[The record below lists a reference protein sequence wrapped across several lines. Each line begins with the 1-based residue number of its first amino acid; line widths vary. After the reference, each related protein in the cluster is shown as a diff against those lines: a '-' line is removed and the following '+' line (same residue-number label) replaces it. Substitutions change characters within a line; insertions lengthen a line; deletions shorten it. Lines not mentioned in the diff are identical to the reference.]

1 MQGNFF
7 TTIGLFIFLIAV
19 IFIGYW
25 SSKKVKTTSDFYL
38 GGNKLPGWALALSE
52 RCSDMSGWLLIGV
65 PGIAWQSGLSS
76 VWIIVGA
83 AGGAI
88 FQWIVYSK
96 PFMEGRKETGA
107 LTPVGLI
114 AEKLPG
120 DSYWVRL
127 LPGIVTFLFYMGYIG
142 SQFLAGGKVLYQT
155 FGINTI
161 LGMVVV
167 AVIIIIYSFVGGFMS
182 VVWTDVLQSLLM
194 VFTLTVLPIILLV
207 KVLADPSL
215 SIMASLQAVGP
226 EQASWLGGKTGT
238 AALVLLGSNLSWFF
252 ADLGGYPHL
261 DARMMAINNNIDRK
275 QGLITATIWSILTS
289 VGAILLGLLA
299 RTLHGAPA
307 ALVADREMTL
317 PFMVLEHTP
326 AVLGGILLAGA
337 LAAMMSTAD
346 SQLLVAA
353 SAASEDIYT
362 KVFKKSKEINEKAL
376 LKITRIATL
385 IIGGLGLIFALTFK
399 DFVYTLVSFSATGLF
414 SAFGPAITL
423 TFFWRNKVSKQGI
436 IAAFIAGPL
445 TTILWVSLGLTSIVT
460 VRLIAPPVGF
470 IAAIAASLIW
480 PREKIIKENDVKLSS
495 I

>member
-1 MQGNFF
+1 MQGNFY

-25 SSKKVKTTSDFYL
+25 SSKKVKTSDDFYL
-38 GGNKLPGWALALSE
+38 GGDQIPGWGLALSE

-88 FQWIVYSK
+88 FQWLVYSR

-107 LTPVGLI
+107 LTPVGLL
-114 AEKLPG
+114 AERLPE
-120 DSYWVRL
+120 DSKWVRL
-127 LPGIVTFLFYMGYIG
+127 LPGIVTFIFYMGYIG

-155 FGINTI
+155 FGIDTTI
-161 LGMVVV
+161 GLLIV
-167 AVIIIIYSFVGGFMS
+167 AIIIIVYSFVGGFMS

-194 VFTLTVLPIILLV
+194 VFTLTILPLILLG

-215 SIMASLQAVGP
+215 SIMASLRAAGP
-226 EQASWLGGKTGT
+226 GHASWLGGKSG
-238 AALVLLGSNLSWFF
+238 AAAMVLLGANLSWFF
-252 ADLGGYPHL
+252 ANLGGYPHL
-261 DARMMAINNNIDRK
+261 DVRMMAINTERDRK
-275 QGLITATIWSILTS
+275 QGLITATVWTILTS
-289 VGAILLGLLA
+289 VGAILIGLLA
-299 RTLHGAPA
+299 RTIHGAPA

-317 PFMVLEHTP
+317 PFMVLQHTP
-326 AVLGGILLAGA
+326 AVMGGILLAGA

-353 SAASEDIYT
+353 SAAAEDLYT
-362 KVFKKSKEINEKAL
+362 KVFKKSEKIDEKTL
-376 LKITRIATL
+376 LNITRLATV
-385 IIGGLGLIFALTFK
+385 IIGGLGLVIALTAK
-399 DFVYTLVSFSATGLF
+399 DLVYTLVSFSATGLF
-414 SAFGPAITL
+414 SAFGPAFTL
-423 TFFWRNKVSKQGI
+423 TFFWGKKVSKQGI

-460 VRLIAPPVGF
+460 VRVVAPPVGF
-470 IAAIAASLIW
+470 IVAIAASLIW
-480 PREKIIKENDVKLSS
+480 PRKEMPKEKNA
-495 I
+495 

>member
-1 MQGNFF
+1 MQGNFY
-7 TTIGLFIFLIAV
+7 TTIGLFIFLVAV
-19 IFIGYW
+19 VIIGYW
-25 SSKKVKTTSDFYL
+25 SSKKVKTSDDFYL
-38 GGNKLPGWALALSE
+38 GGDKIPGWGLALSE

-88 FQWIVYSK
+88 FQWIVYSR

-114 AEKLPG
+114 AEKLPE
-120 DSYWVRL
+120 DCYWVRL
-127 LPGIVTFLFYMGYIG
+127 LPGIVTFIFYMGYIG

-155 FGINTI
+155 FGIDTTI
-161 LGMVVV
+161 GLLIV
-167 AVIIIIYSFVGGFMS
+167 AVIIIVYSFVGGFMS

-194 VFTLTVLPIILLV
+194 VFTLTILPVILLV

-215 SIMASLQAVGP
+215 SIMASLQAAGP
-226 EQASWLGGKTGT
+226 GHTSWLGGKTG
-238 AALVLLGSNLSWFF
+238 AAAMVLLGGNLSWFF
-252 ADLGGYPHL
+252 ANLGGYPHL
-261 DARMMAINNNIDRK
+261 DVRMMAINNERDRK
-275 QGLITATIWSILTS
+275 QGLITATIWTILTS
-289 VGAILLGLLA
+289 VGAILIGLLA

-317 PFMVLEHTP
+317 PFMVLQHTP
-326 AVLGGILLAGA
+326 AVMGGLLLAGA

-353 SAASEDIYT
+353 SAAAEDLYT
-362 KVFKKSKEINEKAL
+362 KVFKKSEKIDEKTL
-376 LKITRIATL
+376 LKITRLATV
-385 IIGGLGLIFALTFK
+385 IIGGLALVFALTAK

-414 SAFGPAITL
+414 SAFGPAFTL
-423 TFFWRNKVSKQGI
+423 TFFWGNKVSKQGI

-470 IAAIAASLIW
+470 IVAIAASLIW
-480 PREKIIKENDVKLSS
+480 PRKEMPKEKNA
-495 I
+495 